1 MFSKGIFVFKVII
14 AVIILQTLFY
24 KFSGAEESVALFT
37 KLAGENEAYLRVG
50 VGVLELIACILFFIP
65 KTVWLGATMIVGL
78 MAGAI
83 FSHFTILGIP
93 HNNDGGLLFG
103 SACLSL
109 VVALIVLYIERKNIP
124 LIGKRFFL

>member
-1 MFSKGIFVFKVII
+1 MSTKIIFIFKII
-14 AVIILQTLFY
+14 ISIIILQTLYY

-50 VGVLELIACILFFIP
+50 TGVLELIACIVFFIP
-65 KTVWLGATMIVGL
+65 KTIWLGATMIIGL
-78 MAGAI
+78 MSGAI
-83 FSHFTILGIP
+83 FSHLTKLGIV

-109 VVALIVLYIERKNIP
+109 IVALIVLYKERKNVP
-124 LIGKRFFL
+124 LIGKNFK